1 MEALHRPEMLA
12 VDVGPQSVTDI
23 LTRPIYAGYVEASRW
38 DVSPRKGQ
46 HEARISPETFERIQ
60 QRLTEATKAPY
71 RKDLNA
77 GFVLRGA
84 ISCAD
89 CSGALTACGSRSG
102 TGKLHPCYLCHTRGC
117 ISARRSIP
125 RSRIE
130 EKFETLLRS
139 LQPTPGLFA
148 IAKAMFRSAWDQR
161 KAQADGIALGLK
173 RELTDIE
180 TQTDRLLQRI
190 IATDSAA
197 VVTVYEK
204 KIAQLEGRQCGPV
217 RWPDEPGRASRGPAC
232 RRGCG
237 ACGP

>member
-102 TGKLHPCYLCHTRGC
+102 KGKLHPCYLCHTRGC

-173 RELTDIE
+173 RRTDGHR
-180 TQTDRLLQRI
+180 D
-190 IATDSAA
+190 ADGSAA
-197 VVTVYEK
+197 T
-204 KIAQLEGRQCGPV
+204 ADHRDGFRGGRHGLREEDRPARRPPV
-217 RWPDEPGRASRGPAC
+217 RSRTLAG
-232 RRGCG
+232 
-237 ACGP
+237 